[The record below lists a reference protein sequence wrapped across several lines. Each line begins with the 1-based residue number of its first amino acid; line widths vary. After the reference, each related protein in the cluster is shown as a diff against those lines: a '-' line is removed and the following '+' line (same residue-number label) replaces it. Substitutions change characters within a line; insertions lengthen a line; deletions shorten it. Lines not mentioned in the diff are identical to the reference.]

1 MHNFLPLFVSQIVS
15 ERKSARVVAKKK
27 GRACDGSSSRHTHAH
42 TYTQQQ
48 QQRTSAHGGE
58 DVPREQGN
66 RPGTR
71 SLHWL
76 QECRSCSY
84 ITLRGHFYRSRRPV
98 APRLPLITLRLS
110 LSVSGCRSFAQIM
123 AAVEHEGCLQRPLP
137 FSESSSS
144 GRGGGGGGRKKKEM
158 TSLQSAQATGIVS
171 A

>member
-1 MHNFLPLFVSQIVS
+1 MS
-15 ERKSARVVAKKK
+15 ERKSARVVPKKK
-27 GRACDGSSSRHTHAH
+27 GRARDSSSSTHTH
-42 TYTQQQ
+42 TYTEQQKQ
-48 QQRTSAHGGE
+48 HTSAHGGE

-144 GRGGGGGGRKKKEM
+144 GRGGGGGKKEM